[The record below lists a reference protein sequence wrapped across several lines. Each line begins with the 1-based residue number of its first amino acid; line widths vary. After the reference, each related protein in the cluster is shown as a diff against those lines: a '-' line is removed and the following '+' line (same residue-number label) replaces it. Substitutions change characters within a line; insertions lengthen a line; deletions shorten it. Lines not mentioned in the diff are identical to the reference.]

1 MSEAMPL
8 PAVRSVRDRIDAVVT
23 VEQRRAILGALG
35 CFEPHEH
42 DSVPRVRRAKVPRT
56 AGGAEL
62 LAAIDALDHACL
74 QAMPK
79 RSRCPARD
87 WSNIGRG
94 SGEQASNK
102 T

>member
-62 LAAIDALDHACL
+62 LAAIDALDHACM
-74 QAMPK
+74 QG
-79 RSRCPARD
+79 SDEEVETSGARLVEH
-87 WSNIGRG
+87 WTRFR
-94 SGEQASNK
+94 
-102 T
+102 

>member
-1 MSEAMPL
+1 MTT

-42 DSVPRVRRAKVPRT
+42 DRVRGAKVPRT
-56 AGGAEL
+56 TGGAEL
-62 LAAIDALDHACL
+62 LAAIDEAAT
-74 QAMPK
+74 K
-79 RSRCPARD
+79 RSRRPARD

>member
-56 AGGAEL
+56 TGGAEL
-62 LAAIDALDHACL
+62 LAAIDALVHACM
-74 QAMPK
+74 QG
-79 RSRCPARD
+79 SDEEVETSGARLVEH
-87 WSNIGRG
+87 WTRFR
-94 SGEQASNK
+94 
-102 T
+102 

>member
-1 MSEAMPL
+1 MSEALPT

-56 AGGAEL
+56 TGGAEL
-62 LAAIDALDHACL
+62 LAAIDALDHACM
-74 QAMPK
+74 Q
-79 RSRCPARD
+79 
-87 WSNIGRG
+87 G
-94 SGEQASNK
+94 SDEEVETSS
-102 T
+102 TRLVEHWTRFR

>member
-56 AGGAEL
+56 TRGAEL
-62 LAAIDALDHACL
+62 LAAIDALDHACM
-74 QAMPK
+74 QGSDEEVEA
-79 RSRCPARD
+79 SGARLVEH
-87 WSNIGRG
+87 WTRFR
-94 SGEQASNK
+94 
-102 T
+102 

>member
-62 LAAIDALDHACL
+62 LEAIDALDHAFL
-74 QAMPK
+74 QGNAEEVEM
-79 RSRCPARD
+79 SGARLVKH
-87 WSNIGRG
+87 WTRFR
-94 SGEQASNK
+94 
-102 T
+102 

>member
-1 MSEAMPL
+1 MSEAMPT

-56 AGGAEL
+56 TGGAEL
-62 LAAIDALDHACL
+62 LAAIDALDHACM
-74 QAMPK
+74 QG
-79 RSRCPARD
+79 SDEEVETSGARLVEH
-87 WSNIGRG
+87 WTRFR
-94 SGEQASNK
+94 
-102 T
+102 

>member
-42 DSVPRVRRAKVPRT
+42 DSVPRAKVPRT
-56 AGGAEL
+56 TGGAEL
-62 LAAIDALDHACL
+62 LAAIDALDHACM
-74 QAMPK
+74 QG
-79 RSRCPARD
+79 SDEEVETSGARLVEH
-87 WSNIGRG
+87 WTRFR
-94 SGEQASNK
+94 
-102 T
+102 